1 MNKKDLYTN
10 YLSKLETALIED
22 EYDDIDYILEF
33 IYTSWMPEKMII
45 EIDDIL
51 QEATLYSEL
60 KETEYKEQALK
71 LIKEFK

>member
-1 MNKKDLYTN
+1 MTKKDLYTN

-33 IYTSWMPEKMII
+33 IYTSWMPEKILI

-60 KETEYKEQALK
+60 KENDYKEQALK